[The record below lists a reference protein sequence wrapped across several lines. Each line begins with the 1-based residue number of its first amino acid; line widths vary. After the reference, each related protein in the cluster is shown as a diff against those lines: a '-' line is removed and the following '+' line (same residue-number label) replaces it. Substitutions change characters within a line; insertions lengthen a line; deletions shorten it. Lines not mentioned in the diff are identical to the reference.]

1 MKTIRCLLCR
11 HAWLNKIWFCE
22 TGRGWGEEGRRGSLV
37 SVQTCST
44 VTLWKLATYS
54 ALHLERQ
61 TSCLILCLPA
71 EGTHTDTRGHTQT
84 RLNNFEFALMQ
95 QPWWARCLCCLHLW
109 RWEMVLSRSYIGLA
123 EPSHLQS
130 GWGREGETG
139 RVPGSHVGV
148 MRMAVTI
155 CQWWNGTKYILV
167 SCS

>member
-1 MKTIRCLLCR
+1 MPDWIRYDSVKL
-11 HAWLNKIWFCE
+11 
-22 TGRGWGEEGRRGSLV
+22 WGEEGEGGGTLV

-44 VTLWKLATYS
+44 VTLWKLASYS
-54 ALHLERQ
+54 ALHLQGRPHVLYFVCQQREHTQ
-61 TSCLILCLPA
+61 
-71 EGTHTDTRGHTQT
+71 TDTRAHTQT
-84 RLNNFEFALMQ
+84 GLNNFEFVLMQ
-95 QPWWARCLCCLHLW
+95 QSWWARCLCCLHLW
-109 RWEMVLSRSYIGLA
+109 RWEMVLSRSYIGLT

-139 RVPGSHVGV
+139 RVPGLHVGV

>member
-22 TGRGWGEEGRRGSLV
+22 TVRGGRGGGGNPCFSTDLLHCHTLKV
-37 SVQTCST
+37 SFIQRST
-44 VTLWKLATYS
+44 S
-54 ALHLERQ
+54 PRQ

-71 EGTHTDTRGHTQT
+71 EGTQTDRRAHTQT
-84 RLNNFEFALMQ
+84 GLNNFEFVLMQ
-95 QPWWARCLCCLHLW
+95 QSWWARCLCCLHLW
-109 RWEMVLSRSYIGLA
+109 RWEMVLSRSYIGLT

-139 RVPGSHVGV
+139 RVPGLHVGV